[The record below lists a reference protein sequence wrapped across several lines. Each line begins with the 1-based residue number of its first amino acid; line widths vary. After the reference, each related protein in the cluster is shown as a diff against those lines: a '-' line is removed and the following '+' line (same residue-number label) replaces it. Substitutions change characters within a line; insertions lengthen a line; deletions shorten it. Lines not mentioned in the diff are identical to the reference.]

1 MKKKLINGFLVI
13 AVMMAF
19 LATQNTVAYAEGG
32 AASTYTVAAGDC
44 LYSIARSVLGDEKR
58 WNELYDLN
66 KDSIKNPSLIH
77 VGQVLTL
84 PGAAVS
90 QGEDVTASTAEQT
103 EQSTE
108 AISDQAAAEA
118 PAATAQDEESA
129 AQELAKAYIAK
140 AKVAEPTVTGL
151 LQEMESDTVKL
162 VGLEFDIKSE
172 ESLTRKILTDSHE
185 LEISLDEAA
194 AAIGDVL
201 RYTLCTNTDNY
212 VETVDSTIKKL
223 TAEGIKVVVFK
234 NTWGSDSY
242 KGINTRMQT
251 TDGVIFE
258 LQFHTQESYDAK
270 MVGHEYYEIVRS
282 ENATQAEKDEAE
294 AKSNELFAK
303 IPIPEGAPEYQWK

>member
-1 MKKKLINGFLVI
+1 MKQKLINGLLVI

-19 LATQNTVAYAEGG
+19 LTTQSTVAYAEDG
-32 AASTYTVAAGDC
+32 A
-44 LYSIARSVLGDEKR
+44 
-58 WNELYDLN
+58 
-66 KDSIKNPSLIH
+66 
-77 VGQVLTL
+77 
-84 PGAAVS
+84 
-90 QGEDVTASTAEQT
+90 ASTAEQS
-103 EQSTE
+103 EQGAE
-108 AISDQAAAEA
+108 AVSDQAAAEA
-118 PAATAQDEESA
+118 TAAQDEESA
-129 AQELAKAYIAK
+129 AQELDKAYIAK

-172 ESLTRKILTDSHE
+172 ESLTRKIITDSHE

-223 TAEGIKVVVFK
+223 TGEGIRVVVFK

-258 LQFHTQESYDAK
+258 LQFHTQESYDTK
-270 MVGHEYYEIVRS
+270 MVVHEYYEIVRS
-282 ENATQAEKDEAE
+282 EDATQAEKDEAE
-294 AKSNELFAK
+294 AWMVQFTELRDRGCLMNAGHL
-303 IPIPEGAPEYQWK
+303 EVAEQERLR